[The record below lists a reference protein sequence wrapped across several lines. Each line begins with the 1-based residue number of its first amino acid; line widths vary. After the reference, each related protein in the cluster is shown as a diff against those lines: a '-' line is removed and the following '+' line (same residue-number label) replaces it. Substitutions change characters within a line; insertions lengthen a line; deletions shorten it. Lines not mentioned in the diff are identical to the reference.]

1 MKICKNC
8 SKNFDTKFCPYCGTC
23 STSKRI
29 DKHYLL
35 HEIQHGVFHLENGF
49 FYTTKEL
56 LTNPG
61 NSIRRFIEGDR
72 TKHFK
77 PIGYLVATS
86 ILYVFIK
93 HLFHFDE
100 LLELQNKDK
109 VVSETYLSLL
119 NWATEHQNYSNL
131 FEIIFLATFTT
142 ILYRK
147 KEYNF
152 FEYFVLFT
160 YLTGFFMLIGILG
173 LSFTYFTN
181 NRLFFKFS
189 EYFGF
194 IYFSWGLGKFLSEN
208 KWTAYIKTFFV
219 YLISVISF
227 FGLLLLSGIILDYIK
242 INM

>member
-1 MKICKNC
+1 M
-8 SKNFDTKFCPYCGTC
+8 
-23 STSKRI
+23 
-29 DKHYLL
+29 
-35 HEIQHGVFHLENGF
+35 ENGF

-147 KEYNF
+147 KSIIFLN
-152 FEYFVLFT
+152 
-160 YLTGFFMLIGILG
+160 ILYY
-173 LSFTYFTN
+173 SP
-181 NRLFFKFS
+181 
-189 EYFGF
+189 
-194 IYFSWGLGKFLSEN
+194 I
-208 KWTAYIKTFFV
+208 
-219 YLISVISF
+219 
-227 FGLLLLSGIILDYIK
+227 
-242 INM
+242 